1 MRFESCVVMSLLAV
15 FIRQD
20 FVFLRSVIFLGSLR
34 RRFSSFQ
41 SRRSLAIMAVMAIFS
56 NPCLSVVFGF
66 FRSAAKGFGF
76 RSSPC
81 LRHLRNLRRTDL
93 KFSISAILAILAVL
107 AIFSHLPYRLLLP
120 ITRFP
125 DLPILLRAK
134 FFLIALYF
142 HARFCLYC
150 FEAGFILNRK

>member
-1 MRFESCVVMSLLAV
+1 VQRTGLEVFNLGDLGNHVSYGNLLQSLFISGLWFFSDQWRKVLA
-15 FIRQD
+15 FAL
-20 FVFLRSVIFLGSLR
+20 LR
-34 RRFSSFQ
+34 
-41 SRRSLAIMAVMAIFS
+41 A
-56 NPCLSVVFGF
+56 SVVKVLSFP
-66 FRSAAKGFGF
+66 SASICVH
-76 RSSPC
+76 RQ
-81 LRHLRNLRRTDL
+81 RTDL